1 MHSLIT
7 QSTSEAKQQ
16 EDVVNATCQGL
27 ELLLARVRRLMQH
40 CKIERVDVLRQA
52 FDAEIMRAVDVI
64 EAPNISNAHVA
75 EQYVRAYLWQGK
87 VLCYADVRLA
97 K

>member
-1 MHSLIT
+1 
-7 QSTSEAKQQ
+7 
-16 EDVVNATCQGL
+16 
-27 ELLLARVRRLMQH
+27 MQH

-64 EAPNISNAHVA
+64 EAPNISSAHVA
-75 EQYVRAYLWQGK
+75 EQIRPAYLWQGK